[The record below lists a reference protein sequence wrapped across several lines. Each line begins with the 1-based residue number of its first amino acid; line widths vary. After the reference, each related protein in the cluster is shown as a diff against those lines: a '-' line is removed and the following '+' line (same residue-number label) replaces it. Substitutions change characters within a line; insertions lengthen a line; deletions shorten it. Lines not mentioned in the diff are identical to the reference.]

1 MHERCVN
8 SLNISTS
15 IQQRSTSTLAC
26 IVRTLRD
33 CFSIRAIVIM
43 IVIMEALKTGSR
55 ISLLCRRWISD
66 TKTCSSS
73 CYHPLHKL
81 VSGWQIIRCFHCP
94 SISSSFYSI
103 DSNLYKFTHTARRRW
118 WNLRYSSDDTWQASL
133 AWVILPYAT
142 FIASFVNK
150 WRIINN
156 NT

>member
-8 SLNISTS
+8 SLNMSTS
-15 IQQRSTSTLAC
+15 IQQRSTSTC

-33 CFSIRAIVIM
+33 CFSIRAVVIM

-103 DSNLYKFTHTARRRW
+103 DSNLNKFPIPLDGDGRTYGIRATIRDRLPLLEWFYLTQHS
-118 WNLRYSSDDTWQASL
+118 LLPSS
-133 AWVILPYAT
+133 
-142 FIASFVNK
+142 
-150 WRIINN
+150 INDA
-156 NT
+156 

>member
-15 IQQRSTSTLAC
+15 IQQGSTSTLAC
-26 IVRTLRD
+26 IVRTLRN

-43 IVIMEALKTGSR
+43 IVIMEALKTGNR

-81 VSGWQIIRCFHCP
+81 VSGWQIIRCFHCL
-94 SISSSFYSI
+94 SNSTSFYSI
-103 DSNLYKFTHTARRRW
+103 DSNLKKLPILLDGDGRTYGIRATIRDRLPLLEWFYLTQHS
-118 WNLRYSSDDTWQASL
+118 LLPSS
-133 AWVILPYAT
+133 
-142 FIASFVNK
+142 
-150 WRIINN
+150 INDA
-156 NT
+156 

>member
-73 CYHPLHKL
+73 CYHPIHNLFQDDKSYAVFIVFRFPHHFTQL
-81 VSGWQIIRCFHCP
+81 IPIWINLPIPLDGDGRTYGIRATIRDRLPLLEWFYLTQHTLLP
-94 SISSSFYSI
+94 SSI
-103 DSNLYKFTHTARRRW
+103 NDA
-118 WNLRYSSDDTWQASL
+118 
-133 AWVILPYAT
+133 
-142 FIASFVNK
+142 
-150 WRIINN
+150 
-156 NT
+156 